1 MFRCLLKGK
10 IHRAVV
16 TDADLDYEGSITV
29 DEELMEAANIVP
41 YEEVRIYNI
50 ANGERLET
58 YAIPGP
64 RGSGEICLNGAA
76 AHKASKGDLVIIACF
91 AYAAE
96 ETVNNWKPRLV
107 YVDEKNHI
115 VRKASQIAEVCVF
128 DDFGRRAAASK

>member
-29 DEELMEAANIVP
+29 DEDLMEAANIAP

-96 ETVNNWKPRLV
+96 EAVKNWKPRLV

-115 VRKASQIAEVCVF
+115 VRKASQIGEVCVL
-128 DDFGRRAAASK
+128 DDFGRCAAASK